1 MGYQKGYY
9 NLPVVVTH
17 SMEYPHNQGV
27 SFVVM
32 GALLLSKDKTTTP
45 FGNNLHYL
53 GPSYK
58 KYSLKAWPSYI

>member
-27 SFVVM
+27 SFCGYGSTFIVQ
-32 GALLLSKDKTTTP
+32 G
-45 FGNNLHYL
+45 
-53 GPSYK
+53 
-58 KYSLKAWPSYI
+58 